1 MIATLALGLT
11 LTWQPVCPPLGCVV
25 SPNPPVTLPYLYLPM
40 VTK

>member
-1 MIATLALGLT
+1 MIATLALWLT

-25 SPNPPVTLPYLYLPM
+25 SPNPPFTVPFVYLPL